1 MIWRLDTVSG
11 PPYRFGMTQK
21 NSVEVI
27 VGQQRL
33 MLRTNEDPAR
43 VQEVAD
49 LVNQRLTNIM
59 SPTQP
64 LSHQILLL
72 LAMTLAEELL
82 KTKEET
88 KHFKSDIKA
97 RSQSLLTQLERE
109 FPV

>member
-1 MIWRLDTVSG
+1 
-11 PPYRFGMTQK
+11 MTQK
-21 NSVEVI
+21 KSVEVV

-49 LVNQRLTNIM
+49 LVNKRLAAILP
-59 SPTQP
+59 PTQP
-64 LSHQILLL
+64 LSHQVLLL
-72 LAMTLAEELL
+72 LAMTLAEDLL
-82 KTKEET
+82 KKQEET
-88 KHFKSDIKA
+88 NVFKSDVKA